1 MSESREYFTRSEQFG
16 DVHISEEVLEMLAG
30 AAALEVEGVTG
41 LAGGKVSEQIWGRKK
56 CFDTKKAERYFK
68 ERRIKYQLID
78 LDRFGISRGEL
89 QSVKNAVGLD
99 ALVDER
105 HPDAALITY
114 LARPEDKL
122 ERIFED
128 PTLLKTPI
136 VRNGKKATSGYRPE
150 VWKDW
155 E

>member
-1 MSESREYFTRSEQFG
+1 MSLQIFGRSKSFG
-16 DVHISEEVLEMLAG
+16 
-30 AAALEVEGVTG
+30 
-41 LAGGKVSEQIWGRKK
+41 
-56 CFDTKKAERYFK
+56 TKKAERFFK
-68 ERRIKYQLID
+68 ERRVPDQYID
-78 LDRFGISRGEL
+78 LDRIGISRGEL

-99 ALVDER
+99 ALVDEK
-105 HPDAALITY
+105 HPDAALISY

-122 ERIFED
+122 ERLFED

>member
-1 MSESREYFTRSEQFG
+1 MNIQIFG
-16 DVHISEEVLEMLAG
+16 
-30 AAALEVEGVTG
+30 
-41 LAGGKVSEQIWGRKK
+41 KRK

-68 ERRIKYQLID
+68 ERRIKYQYID

-99 ALVDER
+99 ALVDEK
-105 HPDAALITY
+105 HPDAALIAY
-114 LARPEDKL
+114 LARPEDRL
-122 ERIFED
+122 GRILDD

-136 VRNGKKATSGYRPE
+136 VRNGKKATSGYQPE